1 MKAEFIPSPGKY
13 QKDLWDMRYEDS
25 PIELP
30 LPMDYKPKAL
40 AKNKKNLLK
49 KDLSQAGNQLNLKC
63 QRAGLIYA
71 LSFKLDQSHV
81 PCLPFEIL
89 SQQRKKKRKQRKK
102 KKRKRK

>member
-49 KDLSQAGNQLNLKC
+49 KG
-63 QRAGLIYA
+63 
-71 LSFKLDQSHV
+71 FKPSGKSTKL
-81 PCLPFEIL
+81 
-89 SQQRKKKRKQRKK
+89 
-102 KKRKRK
+102 